1 MNKHHRWLES
11 EMERWVGVGIIS
23 REQATAI
30 RGLYAAPAN
39 QAPWGLIVFFGIGAV
54 VLGLGVILL
63 LAYNWDELS
72 KAVKLGLV
80 LGGVALAHAAGVMQA
95 KAGGWRV
102 RLGEALSLLGT
113 MLFGAGIWLVAQIY
127 HIEEHFPNGFLF
139 WALGALAMAWA
150 LQSVS
155 QGVLATVLLAIWGLS
170 ETLGF
175 DWRVDGALALL
186 LAGVGPLAW
195 RRRSALLA
203 SVLLPSLYL
212 LLIANAAH
220 WAGGAAA
227 FAAAFSLSAVLLALG
242 KWAEGRAEIRG
253 LRRVLRFFG
262 IAGWLVCS
270 YIGGFHGA
278 VDELLR
284 WSGEPHDGGWAGVIY
299 HGAWFAAALILWAWV
314 ALKVRRG
321 ELGAVRTEEWLCPI
335 ALVYAELAAF
345 AGEGLDARL
354 VSIVFNLVM
363 LCVASAWMVRG
374 CREQRLRPVVLGSVL
389 LSLVVFARY
398 FDLFESLA
406 VRGMVFIG
414 LGAVLFAEGV
424 FYRRARSATGRDD
437 A

>member
-1 MNKHHRWLES
+1 MNKHHRWLET
-11 EMERWVGVGIIS
+11 EVERWVGGGIIS
-23 REQATAI
+23 REQGAAI

-39 QAPWGLIVFFGIGAV
+39 QVPWGLIVFFGIGAV

-63 LAYNWDELS
+63 LAYNWEDLS
-72 KAVKLGLV
+72 KGVKLGLV
-80 LGGVALAHAAGVMQA
+80 LGGVAVAHAAGVMQA
-95 KAGGWRV
+95 RAGGWRV

-155 QGVLATVLLAIWGLS
+155 HGVLAAVLIAIWGLA

-175 DWRVDGALALL
+175 DWRVDWALL
-186 LAGVGPLAW
+186 LLTAGVGPLTW
-195 RRRSALLA
+195 RKRSALLA
-203 SVLLPSLYL
+203 SALLASLYL
-212 LLIANAAH
+212 LLLANAAH

-227 FAAAFSLSAVLLALG
+227 FAAAFSLSAVLLALA
-242 KWAEGRAEIRG
+242 KLAEVREEIRG

-278 VDELLR
+278 VDDLLR
-284 WSGEPHDGGWAGVIY
+284 WSSEPRDGGWAAVIH
-299 HGAWFAAALILWAWV
+299 HGAWFGAALILWAWV
-314 ALKVRRG
+314 ALKVKRG
-321 ELGAVRTEEWLCPI
+321 ERGVRTEEWLCPL
-335 ALVYAELAAF
+335 ALVYAQLAAF
-345 AGEGLDARL
+345 AGEALDARF
-354 VSIVFNLVM
+354 VSVVFNLVA

-414 LGAVLFAEGV
+414 LGAVLFAEGF
-424 FYRRARSATGRDD
+424 FYRRARGAMEAGE